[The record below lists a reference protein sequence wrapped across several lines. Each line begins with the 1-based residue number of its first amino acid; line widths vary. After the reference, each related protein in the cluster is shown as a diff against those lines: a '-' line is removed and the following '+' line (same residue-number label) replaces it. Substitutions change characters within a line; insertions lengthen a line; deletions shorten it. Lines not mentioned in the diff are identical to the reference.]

1 VNVKKV
7 SIELIIVIIIIEVL
21 QIISIWSID
30 VAVGGMLRGPDLN
43 NGFGSFEA
51 SKIYHIS
58 MYMMIIIDNFSWTD
72 NIYFIKVV
80 ALMLLF
86 LRNIFNNDIN

>member
-1 VNVKKV
+1 MNVKKL
-7 SIELIIVIIIIEVL
+7 SIELIIVIIIEVL

-30 VAVGGMLRGPDLN
+30 VAVGGMLRESDLT

-58 MYMMIIIDNFSWTD
+58 MYVMIITSIILVGLIIS
-72 NIYFIKVV
+72 IS
-80 ALMLLF
+80 
-86 LRNIFNNDIN
+86 LRWLR